1 MEAMDMYQ
9 YERALTGGATPFCG
23 VDEAGPRA
31 PGRTRVRGGGVLPRS
46 RGYRN

>member
-23 VDEAGPRA
+23 VDEAG
-31 PGRTRVRGGGVLPRS
+31 RGPWPDPCAR
-46 RGYRN
+46 RR